1 MTSSCIL
8 IVLYII
14 NTLSPQF
21 FFFLRKLDILCAQM
35 QRVIFWV
42 LCDQNKRQILL
53 KNFNDVA
60 CSSEWSNLWHWLI
73 RRDIHISS
81 YSSNIINAF
90 LKTWILKWI
99 FYNQSSTLKFIIR
112 IIDHCTKKNE
122 KRIILIKFKGVNL
135 MFQKSK
141 LIFQILMVPVW
152 SSITYASK

>member
-99 FYNQSSTLKFIIR
+99 FYNQSSTLKFIS
-112 IIDHCTKKNE
+112 
-122 KRIILIKFKGVNL
+122 RIILIKFEGVNL